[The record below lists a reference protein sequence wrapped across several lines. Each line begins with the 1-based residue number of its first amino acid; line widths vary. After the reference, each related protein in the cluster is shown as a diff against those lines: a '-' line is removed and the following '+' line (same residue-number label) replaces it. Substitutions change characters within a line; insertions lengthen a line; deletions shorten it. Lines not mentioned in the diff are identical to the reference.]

1 MSASP
6 YPSLSSAPL
15 LLAKAPVMALPEH
28 LLKPPTGESMFDVLP
43 ILSMVACIPTIML
56 FFRKKRYLDAGLY
69 FGGFLVAV
77 IYHAIHMGAHQGMD
91 VVTFA
96 GFTGAAWR
104 TVDIVFANLLL
115 ARTLGHVL
123 GVSHPLIALI
133 PNIGLPCT
141 MGLALLVLPPMGIAM
156 MSKMTCGCMVMT
168 LVAQLLAEG
177 RAVALHV
184 AERYTRAG
192 VCRALVSIAAGLF
205 SFYMPTL
212 RPQAYWLWH
221 SLWHVFMGVGYWEL
235 YRQIE
240 GLAVKAPGS
249 TRLKVD

>member
-56 FFRKKRYLDAGLY
+56 FFRKKRYLDA
-69 FGGFLVAV
+69 
-77 IYHAIHMGAHQGMD
+77 IHMGAHQGMD

-123 GVSHPLIALI
+123 GVSHPLIA
-133 PNIGLPCT
+133 CE
-141 MGLALLVLPPMGIAM
+141 MGIAM